1 MDFVVA
7 GTGGAGLTAAIVA
20 HDLGARVL
28 VVEKSAKV
36 GGTYAYGTGL
46 AWVPSSRNAREAGVA
61 DSVEA
66 AATYVRTA
74 SAGRHDESHLMAFLE
89 RAPEAF
95 AYLEEHAQ
103 VPFELIPDYPDFA
116 AARPGGTSGGRYL
129 SSPIFA
135 MRDRVPAEWRAL
147 LANSAQYRDVPAAW
161 KEIQAWGGFGSLGT
175 WDWELL
181 AQRVREECRG
191 FGSATAGYLL
201 AAALDRGIP
210 ILVGTEVAGL
220 VRDADRITGV
230 RLRDGAGER
239 VVSTRRGVLLAT
251 GGYDANAEL
260 KRRLGSEPDTVP
272 LGAHTVDGSGIM
284 VACELGA
291 AFAAMSGQMM
301 SPVYR
306 IPGEEDADGAAHRP
320 FVREAALPGG
330 IVVNRAGRRFCDE
343 AFGAALSARMAEY
356 DATSGYPNFPAFV
369 VFDEAWKAKYPLGAV
384 PPGVVPDW
392 LPRGDTLEELAENV
406 GIDPAG
412 LVASVER
419 FNAAAARG
427 EDTEFG
433 RGSTAYDRNLGDPDN
448 VPNPCLRPLE
458 PPLYALELRLGTAGT
473 NSGLMTTADA
483 EVVDVRG
490 RPMTGLYAA
499 GNSAANLVGGLF
511 YNSGMA
517 NAKGI
522 TFAYLAARHALAR

>member
-1 MDFVVA
+1 
-7 GTGGAGLTAAIVA
+7 
-20 HDLGARVL
+20 VL
-28 VVEKSAKV
+28 VVEKGTAV

-46 AWVPSSRNAREAGVA
+46 AWVPSSRNARDAGVA
-61 DSVEA
+61 DSTEA

-74 SAGRHDESHLMAFLE
+74 SGGRHDESHLAAFLE

-95 AYLEEHAQ
+95 AYLEERAE

-129 SSPIFA
+129 SSPILA
-135 MRDRVPAEWRAL
+135 MRERLPAAWRPL

-175 WDWELL
+175 WDWDLL
-181 AQRVREECRG
+181 GRRVRDEYRG

-210 ILVGTEVAGL
+210 ILVGTEVSGL
-220 VRDADRITGV
+220 LRDAGRVTGA

-239 VVSTRRGVLLAT
+239 VVHARRGVLLAT
-251 GGYDANAEL
+251 GGYDANTEL

-272 LGAHTVDGSGIM
+272 LGAHTVDGSGIT

-291 AFAAMSGQMM
+291 AFGAMSGQMM

-306 IPGEEDADGAAHRP
+306 IPGEQDADGAAYRP
-320 FVREAALPGG
+320 FVREGALPGA
-330 IVVNRAGRRFCDE
+330 IIVNRTGRRFCDE
-343 AFGAALSARMAEY
+343 AFGAAVSTRMARY
-356 DATSGYPNFPAFV
+356 DGAGGYPNFPAFV
-369 VFDEAWKAKYPLGAV
+369 VFDAAWKAKYPLGAV
-384 PPGVVPDW
+384 APGVVPDW
-392 LPRGDTLEELAENV
+392 LPRADTLEELAERV
-406 GIDPAG
+406 GVDPAG
-412 LVASVER
+412 LVAGVER

-427 EDTEFG
+427 EDPDFG
-433 RGSTAYDRNLGDPDN
+433 RGATEYDRNLGDPDIG
-448 VPNPCLRPLE
+448 PNPCLRPLE
-458 PPLYALELRLGTAGT
+458 PPYYALELRLGTAGT

-490 RPMTGLYAA
+490 RPMPGLYAA

-522 TFAYLAARHALAR
+522 TFAYLAARHALAG